1 MNGRAAAVVGEKA
14 VFLGDG
20 LDGQFRLRMIRDLI
34 AGREADTDERRG
46 CRRVGAGFLC
56 GGETDL
62 HMPVFLRNDV
72 AEAEGGFGGGDV
84 ALAGDHETLN
94 FKL

>member
-1 MNGRAAAVVGEKA
+1 
-14 VFLGDG
+14 
-20 LDGQFRLRMIRDLI
+20 
-34 AGREADTDERRG
+34 
-46 CRRVGAGFLC
+46 
-56 GGETDL
+56 
-62 HMPVFLRNDV
+62 MPVFLRNDV